1 MIPSAKE
8 RPDLYDGYD
17 FQDPRKPASEEYWKG
32 VMPEH
37 LRKAIAKRKSKAVA
51 EPAKDAEE

>member
-1 MIPSAKE
+1 MIPTPKE

-17 FQDPRKPASEEYWKG
+17 FQDPRNGASEAYWKG

-37 LRKAIAKRKSKAVA
+37 VRERIAKRKAQEQA
-51 EPAKDAEE
+51 QPAKDAAE